1 MPQAANALGL
11 CEKIMSSDVLKHIC
25 PVCGFLLDYPAKDF
39 NICPSCGV
47 EFDADTVEY
56 TIQELRQSW
65 FDRGLEWTSPVIP
78 KPEHFNPI
86 EQLSRLQ
93 AQGGSIA

>member
-1 MPQAANALGL
+1 
-11 CEKIMSSDVLKHIC
+11 MSSDVLKHIC

-78 KPEHFNPI
+78 KPEHFNPMRAEKQSLSI
-86 EQLSRLQ
+86 ELLLHDR
-93 AQGGSIA
+93 ANIR